1 MNRRIMK
8 DYREDF
14 ERWARDCVRITDK
27 LTGRPVPFRLNAPQ
41 RRVLGVLEEMRRGG
55 EPIRLIMLKAR
66 QWGGSTLVQTYMA
79 WMQLVR
85 RKGWNSLI
93 CAHVKDASAQIRG
106 MYSQL
111 LREYPEGMKAGEARD
126 WAFVPYEKSQSVCW
140 IPAREA
146 QVAIA
151 TSLSPNT
158 VRGSNF
164 AMAHLSEVAFWA
176 DGDERVASE
185 IVRTVSGSVAREP
198 DTLVVMES
206 TANGT
211 DNYFCREWR
220 RAVAGKSDKRAV
232 FVPWHEIEI
241 YRKELAEEERAAAEA
256 SLDDYERGLLADGVE
271 LERVAWYH
279 EKRREYAT
287 HEAMMAESPSTA
299 EEAFANA
306 GCGSLLAEGQVAPL
320 AERPGAPADG
330 GALGVLLV
338 SGDGQGQLLSFFAD
352 VDGRFTPLVDERLD
366 GLTPGRAVAEAA
378 ARCRGKGARLVV
390 AEAVRPDG
398 PGHAR
403 RCARRA
409 AMLGVPMAYDED
421 ERPYVVFDAV
431 SLADCGDVYAG
442 LSEDGQAVETDAEAR
457 QELLRCSRLRPWA
470 TPLALTRLAAARFM
484 AEGSPRVSV
493 EDFL

>member
-1 MNRRIMK
+1 MK

-241 YRKELAEEERAAAEA
+241 YRKELAEGERAAAEA

-287 HEAMMAESPSTA
+287 HEAMMAEFPSTA

-320 AERPGAPADG
+320 AESPGAPADG
-330 GALGVLLV
+330 RVGCASRVGRRAGSAAFLLRR
-338 SGDGQGQLLSFFAD
+338 G
-352 VDGRFTPLVDERLD
+352 GRQVHPAR
-366 GLTPGRAVAEAA
+366 GRE
-378 ARCRGKGARLVV
+378 
-390 AEAVRPDG
+390 
-398 PGHAR
+398 
-403 RCARRA
+403 ARRA
-409 AMLGVPMAYDED
+409 YPGAG
-421 ERPYVVFDAV
+421 
-431 SLADCGDVYAG
+431 CGRGRRKMPGEGGAAG
-442 LSEDGQAVETDAEAR
+442 G
-457 QELLRCSRLRPWA
+457 
-470 TPLALTRLAAARFM
+470 
-484 AEGSPRVSV
+484 G
-493 EDFL
+493 